1 MYENL
6 KEKVLKENL
15 RLVALDLVIFTWG
28 NVSEF
33 DRDHGVIAIKP
44 SGVEYDVMKTED
56 IVLVDLDGNVIDGQ
70 LKPSSDLATHLEI
83 YRAFPE
89 VNGIVHTHSRWA
101 TAYAQAG
108 CDLPAL
114 GTTHADYFYG
124 DIPCTRLMTEE
135 EIHGDYEKETGKV
148 IIEAF
153 RDRGLQPMD
162 IPAVLVHSHGPF
174 AWGKDAAD
182 AVYHA
187 KVLEED
193 AMMAALA
200 LSINPKLGR
209 MQQALLDKHY
219 LRKHGKG
226 AYYGQG

>member
-124 DIPCTRLMTEE
+124 DIPCTRLMTGE

-148 IIEAF
+148 IIETF

-200 LSINPKLGR
+200 LSINPTLGR

>member
-1 MYENL
+1 MYESL

-124 DIPCTRLMTEE
+124 DIPCTRLMTGE

-148 IIEAF
+148 IIETF

-200 LSINPKLGR
+200 LSINPTLGR

>member
-148 IIEAF
+148 IIETF

-209 MQQALLDKHY
+209 MLQALLDKHY

>member
-148 IIEAF
+148 IIETF

-200 LSINPKLGR
+200 LSINPTLGR

>member
-1 MYENL
+1 MYESL

-148 IIEAF
+148 IIETF

-200 LSINPKLGR
+200 LSINPTLGR

>member
-1 MYENL
+1 MYESL